1 MEDKREAESA
11 FEFFV
16 AELSTR
22 FTGLSGDQ
30 IAVEIERALQEL
42 VETLGTDRA
51 TLFEFSDDSASLRP
65 IHSWARAPFEPETTP
80 AMRANYPWAHGQ
92 LVRGQ
97 ILRFERLPD
106 EAPGEEARAD
116 AMRSGIKSVL
126 TIPIA
131 VGNRFVC
138 ALSTASLSS
147 FRMWSDATESRVRT
161 IGQIL
166 ATAIHRQRTEAVL
179 SAQIVE
185 IRRLQASLE
194 AENAYLRAEVAPA
207 ADFEGIVG
215 QSPAIRTALARA
227 SQVAPLNTTVLLLG
241 ETGTGK
247 ELLARAIHEL
257 SPRRDHILVKVNCA
271 ALPPTLIE
279 SELFGHEKG
288 AFTGATAT
296 RSGRFELAH
305 QGTLFL
311 DEIGELP
318 LDLQPK
324 LLRVLQDGQFERVGG
339 TRTHQVDARV
349 IAATNRD
356 LLRAIAESRFR
367 EDLYYRLAVFPMLLP
382 ALRERREDI
391 PLLVW
396 SIVERR
402 GRELGRKI
410 ERVPRRVMDALVS
423 YDWPGNVR
431 ELENVIERA
440 LILATGS
447 TLHVEEPITVA
458 ARPAA
463 ERLDAIERQHI
474 LRVLDRCGWRIHG
487 QGNAAALLG
496 LRPSTLRSRMQKLG
510 IRRPARP
517 PQRHG

>member
-1 MEDKREAESA
+1 
-11 FEFFV
+11 
-16 AELSTR
+16 
-22 FTGLSGDQ
+22 
-30 IAVEIERALQEL
+30 
-42 VETLGTDRA
+42 
-51 TLFEFSDDSASLRP
+51 
-65 IHSWARAPFEPETTP
+65 
-80 AMRANYPWAHGQ
+80 
-92 LVRGQ
+92 
-97 ILRFERLPD
+97 
-106 EAPGEEARAD
+106 
-116 AMRSGIKSVL
+116 
-126 TIPIA
+126 
-131 VGNRFVC
+131 
-138 ALSTASLSS
+138 
-147 FRMWSDATESRVRT
+147 MWSDATESRVRT

-179 SAQIVE
+179 SAQIAE

-241 ETGTGK
+241 QTGTGK

-339 TRTHQVDARV
+339 TRTYQVDARV

-356 LLRAIAESRFR
+356 LLRAIAEGRFR
-367 EDLYYRLAVFPMLLP
+367 EDLYYRLAVFPMLVP

-447 TLHVEEPITVA
+447 TLHVEEPIAVA
-458 ARPAA
+458 ARPAS

-517 PQRHG
+517 AQRHG